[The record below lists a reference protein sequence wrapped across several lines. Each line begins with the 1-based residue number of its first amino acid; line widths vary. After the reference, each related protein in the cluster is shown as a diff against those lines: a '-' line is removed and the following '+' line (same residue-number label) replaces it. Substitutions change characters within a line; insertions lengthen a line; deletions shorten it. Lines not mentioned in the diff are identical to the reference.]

1 MRVDSYAGEALRQE
15 SWTVSNSLRSF
26 QLKAFLDVINDTLV
40 TKPYLSVGNFI
51 ILAS

>member
-15 SWTVSNSLRSF
+15 GWTISNSLKSF

-40 TKPYLSVGNFI
+40 TKPYFSVGNFI

>member
-15 SWTVSNSLRSF
+15 GWTVSKLLRSF
-26 QLKAFLDVINDTLV
+26 QLKVFLDVLNDTLV

-51 ILAS
+51 ILGS

>member
-1 MRVDSYAGEALRQE
+1 MRVDSYVGEVLRQE
-15 SWTVSNSLRSF
+15 GWTVSNSLRSF

-51 ILAS
+51 ILGS

>member
-15 SWTVSNSLRSF
+15 GWTISNSLKSF

>member
-1 MRVDSYAGEALRQE
+1 MRVDSYAGEALRRE
-15 SWTVSNSLRSF
+15 GWTVSNSLRSF

-40 TKPYLSVGNFI
+40 TKPYLFVGNFI